1 MKKVWLACFLVMF
14 GASMACAEWM
24 VEFKNTYV
32 NEGIDKAVENALKE
46 GKNPEVIVE
55 LGVEIEG
62 LNPQNLIR
70 ALYCAGANGQDVRAA
85 AEKYNISEPILIAGY
100 KKAIDECGDRV
111 TDAQAYTPVE
121 TGPNFVTPVGGRS
134 GRLASPSVPATL

>member
-1 MKKVWLACFLVMF
+1 MKKIWLACFLLMF

-24 VEFKNTYV
+24 VDFKNTYAK
-32 NEGIDKAVENALKE
+32 EGVDKAVVNALKE
-46 GKNPEVIVE
+46 GKSPEAIVE

-70 ALYCAGANGQDVRAA
+70 ALYCAGANGQDVRTA
-85 AEKYNISEPILIAGY
+85 AEKYSISEPILVAGY

-111 TDAQAYTPVE
+111 ADSQAYTPVA
-121 TGPNFVTPVGGRS
+121 TGPSFATPVGGRS
-134 GRLASPSVPATL
+134 GRSASPVL

>member
-1 MKKVWLACFLVMF
+1 MKRLVIACILVVF
-14 GASMACAEWM
+14 GFSTAFAEWM
-24 VEFKNTYV
+24 VDFKNTYTK
-32 NEGIDKAVENALKE
+32 EGIDKAVENALKE
-46 GKNPEVIVE
+46 GQSPDAIVQ

-85 AEKYNISEPILIAGY
+85 AEKFSISEPILIAGY

-111 TDAQAYTPVE
+111 TDAQAYTPVA
-121 TGPNFVTPVGGRS
+121 TGPSFATPSGGRA
-134 GRLASPSVPATL
+134 GRLASPSI